1 MNPLQNDVRRQGT
14 NPSSAIREFNKGTI
28 PVPAALVTQGVIV
41 SV

>member
-14 NPSSAIREFNKGTI
+14 NLSSAIREFNQGTI
-28 PVPAALVTQGVIV
+28 LVPLALLTQGVIV